1 MSYGKI
7 TIILPTKN
15 HENKIVE
22 NIVTLESFLEDKYLK
37 YQILI
42 MSNGSTIDNKKLLES
57 IKHDKGYIEIHYLD
71 KTGKGNAIKEG
82 ITLSKYDHILIFD
95 SDFSYNIELL
105 DKFYNNS
112 LPKASFIYAKRKISQ
127 DLFQNTKIS
136 RLVAGYF
143 FNIILRIFL
152 KINSRDTQ
160 AGFKFIDK
168 SIFTN
173 CSDFISED
181 YMYDV
186 ELFILSRKLGITPHA
201 IEVVNINSVENSNI
215 KLIEDSLKM
224 FLSIYKLRKFY
235 FERDINK

>member
-22 NIVTLESFLEDKYLK
+22 NILTLESFLEDKYLK

-105 DKFYNNS
+105 DKF
-112 LPKASFIYAKRKISQ
+112 
-127 DLFQNTKIS
+127 
-136 RLVAGYF
+136 
-143 FNIILRIFL
+143 
-152 KINSRDTQ
+152 
-160 AGFKFIDK
+160 
-168 SIFTN
+168 
-173 CSDFISED
+173 
-181 YMYDV
+181 
-186 ELFILSRKLGITPHA
+186 
-201 IEVVNINSVENSNI
+201 
-215 KLIEDSLKM
+215 
-224 FLSIYKLRKFY
+224 
-235 FERDINK
+235 

>member
-15 HENKIVE
+15 HENEIVE
-22 NIVTLESFLEDKYLK
+22 NIATLKSFLKDKYSDF
-37 YQILI
+37 QILI
-42 MSNGSTIDNKKLLES
+42 MSNGSTPQNKKMLKRLKYDER
-57 IKHDKGYIEIHYLD
+57 HTEIHYLN

-82 ITLSKYDHILIFD
+82 IGLSKYNHVVIFD

-105 DKFYNNS
+105 DKFYKNS

-143 FNIILRIFL
+143 FNTILRIFL
-152 KINSRDTQ
+152 KIHSRDTQ

-186 ELFILSRKLGITPHA
+186 ELFILARKLGITPHPV
-201 IEVVNINSVENSNI
+201 EVININPVENSNI
-215 KLIEDSLKM
+215 KLINDSLKM
-224 FLSIYKLRKFY
+224 FVSIYKLRKLY
-235 FERDINK
+235 FVRDINK